1 LDELLKRIDQAM
13 PVDPV
18 VRLMFRVPLADGRTL
33 ALVHALG
40 RVLHSEV
47 QDSHMSLEAELPAS
61 VARSLKLQPAPQAR

>member
-1 LDELLKRIDQAM
+1 M

-18 VRLMFRVPLADGRTL
+18 VHMMFRVPLADGRTL

-47 QDSHMSLEAELPAS
+47 QDSHMSLEAELPES

>member
-1 LDELLKRIDQAM
+1 MDRAL

-18 VRLMFRVPLADGRTL
+18 VTFSLRLPLAEGRTL

-47 QDSHMSLEAELPAS
+47 QDSHMLLDAEVPVS
-61 VARSLKLQPAPQAR
+61 IARKLKLSSFAIDGTSKRVRA